1 MDFTHNNVAQLST
14 MLMDSRE
21 EAEKKE
27 TETVK
32 PQALGNTK
40 VVVGGKSNS
49 TAVEDPRS
57 IWKDSEIPLE
67 DAIICRSDGRPA
79 PRYEI
84 SYSQSVGTEDTFLGL
99 SGKSAAS
106 SDCSTLVIKIHFPGE
121 ALRDIHL
128 DVTTNRILAESKA
141 LSLFTYLPVSVHHD
155 RGSAKFDSVKHVLTV
170 SVPIVDEFEGMS

>member
-1 MDFTHNNVAQLST
+1 
-14 MLMDSRE
+14 MLDDSRE
-21 EAEKKE
+21 ALAAKE
-27 TETVK
+27 SETVK
-32 PQALGNTK
+32 PVALGNTK
-40 VVVGGKSNS
+40 VVVGKASA
-49 TAVEDPRS
+49 TPVDPKA

-67 DAIICRSDGRPA
+67 DAVICRSDGRPA

-106 SDCSTLVIKIHFPGE
+106 SDCNTLVIKIHFPGE

-128 DVTTNRILAESKA
+128 DVTTNRIVAESKN
-141 LSLFTYLPVSVHHD
+141 LSLFTYLPVNVVHEK
-155 RGSAKFDSVKHVLTV
+155 GSAKFDSAKHVLTV